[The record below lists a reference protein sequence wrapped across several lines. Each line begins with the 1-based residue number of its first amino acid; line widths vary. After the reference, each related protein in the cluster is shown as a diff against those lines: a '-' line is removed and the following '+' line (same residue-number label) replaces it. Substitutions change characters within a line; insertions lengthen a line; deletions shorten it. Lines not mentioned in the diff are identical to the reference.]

1 MSLTS
6 CHNSLFSFFSLL
18 SPLARPRLHF
28 VLANGDGDD
37 DEKISPSL
45 PPSSVG
51 CYVFEGQLSGTE
63 KVAGGPELTNILSFQ
78 MYNVPA
84 CDCYRPLG

>member
-1 MSLTS
+1 MSSTS

-28 VLANGDGDD
+28 VLANGDNDDD
-37 DEKISPSL
+37 DEKISPS
-45 PPSSVG
+45 PPSSSVG

-63 KVAGGPELTNILSFQ
+63 KVAGGPELTNILSFS
-78 MYNVPA
+78 NVQ
-84 CDCYRPLG
+84 RPRLRLL